1 MKYKLYAKSVRGQDN
16 FVYLYIYHNVDGVRL
31 PRLTSLS
38 IKIPVSSCSPSKQEF
53 RKVVGLSK
61 DYLIRLGFESVKDLN
76 DFLQERLNTYIKT
89 NGKINFVSE
98 ERKTLNDW
106 FTTIINRQLNQGT
119 KMRNQKVFNLLL
131 LFQRWYTINEKKQI
145 ESDIIYM
152 KDIDLNYL
160 LSFKNWLRSEP
171 NENERRKKNKN
182 NSTNFKL
189 KCLKSI
195 LNKAHSER
203 YYAFIVNPFDHIS
216 FTFQEQNYE
225 ILSLEELNRLIEI
238 NLTEVYRRTIPKQDG
253 TSLWG
258 KDIEGGVEER
268 NKRNKRYKAKHT
280 LNDIRNYFLFQLLSQ
295 GIRVSDLV
303 TLRWDNFHF
312 NDEVLRINKVMV
324 KTRKSISIL
333 VNDKMT
339 SLISHYIIRYKDFFP
354 DEINKLVSINADI
367 SREFSL
373 YNRKSSVIRPQDENW
388 RHFFHIMEDNNIE
401 FGTNTNNQRGLLV
414 DFDTINK
421 LFEFLMERNS
431 DGTLYQILN
440 DGKPYR
446 RLIDGPIQIG
456 KLIKSLNNW
465 HKENLERNESRFS
478 SEYSNLKKQRHEL
491 VINLIRSINTIEDI
505 RTDFVFSLLDNK
517 DFKNIDNDDFS
528 ELSEYQYRKFQSV
541 RCYYNKLLKLVATQA
556 KINKRLTSHL
566 SRHSYASLMM
576 DIGENVNLYDLMTS
590 LGHRHLSTTQIY
602 IQRMSN
608 TKIDKLNLVISDKLN
623 SSVSINL

>member
-119 KMRNQKVFNLLL
+119 KMRYQNVFNLLL

-421 LFEFLMERNS
+421 LFEFLMEQHS

>member
-1 MKYKLYAKSVRGQDN
+1 MKYKLYAKEVRGQEN
-16 FVYLYIYHNVDGVRL
+16 FVYLYIYHNVDGSRL
-31 PRLTSLS
+31 PRLTSLRM
-38 IKIPVSSCSPSKQEF
+38 KIPVSSCSPSKQEF

-61 DYLIRLGFESVKDLN
+61 DYLIRLGFESIKDLN

-89 NGKINFVSE
+89 NGKIDFVSE

-106 FTTIINRQLNQGT
+106 FTIVINRQLNQGT
-119 KMRNQKVFNLLL
+119 KMRYKNVFNLLL
-131 LFQRWYTINEKKQI
+131 QFQKWYSTNEKKQI

-160 LSFKNWLRSEP
+160 LTFKNWLRSEP
-171 NENERRKKNKN
+171 NENEKRKKNKN
-182 NSTNFKL
+182 NSSNFKL

-195 LNKAHSER
+195 LNKSHSEN
-203 YYAFIVNPFDHIS
+203 YYAFIINPFDHIS

-225 ILSLEELNRLIEI
+225 ILSLEELNQLIEVD
-238 NLTEVYRRTIPKQDG
+238 LVEVYRRTIPIKDG

-258 KDIEGGVEER
+258 KEIEGGVNER
-268 NKRNKRYKAKHT
+268 NKKNSRYKAKHT

-295 GIRVSDLV
+295 GIRVSDMV
-303 TLRWDNFHF
+303 TLRWDNFQF

-339 SLISHYIIRYKDFFP
+339 SLISHYIIRYKDHFP
-354 DEINKLVSINADI
+354 DEVNKLVSINDEIIRA
-367 SREFSL
+367 FGL
-373 YNRKSSVIRPQDENW
+373 YNRKSSVVRPRDENW
-388 RHFFHIMEDNNIE
+388 NHFYHIIDETSKYGISRS
-401 FGTNTNNQRGLLV
+401 NQRGLLV

-421 LFEFLMERNS
+421 LQEFLLERHS
-431 DGTLYQILN
+431 DGTLYQYLN
-440 DGKPYR
+440 DGKPYSK
-446 RLIDGPIQIG
+446 LIQGPSQIG
-456 KLIKSLNNW
+456 KLIMSLNNW
-465 HKENLERNESRFS
+465 HKENIETNEIRFTS
-478 SEYSNLKKQRHEL
+478 HYKQLKEQRHEL
-491 VINLIRSINTIEDI
+491 VTTLIRSINTIEDI
-505 RTDFVFSLLDNK
+505 RTDFVFSLLDNR

-541 RCYYNKLLKLVATQA
+541 RSYYNKLLKLVAVQSN
-556 KINKRLTSHL
+556 INKRLTSHL

-590 LGHRHLSTTQIY
+590 LGHRHLSTTQAY

-623 SSVSINL
+623 SNLSINL

>member
-1 MKYKLYAKSVRGQDN
+1 MKYKLYAKSVRGQEN
-16 FVYLYIYHNVDGVRL
+16 FVYLYIYHNVDGSRL

-38 IKIPVSSCSPSKQEF
+38 IKIPVSACSPSKQEF

-61 DYLIRLGFESVKDLN
+61 DYLIRLGFDSVKNLN
-76 DFLQERLNTYIKT
+76 DFLQERLNNYIKT

-98 ERKTLNDW
+98 ERKTLNYW

-119 KMRNQKVFNLLL
+119 KMRYQNVFNLLL
-131 LFQRWYTINEKKQI
+131 QFQRWYTLNEKKQI

-160 LSFKNWLRSEP
+160 LLFKNWLRSEP

-195 LNKAHSER
+195 LNKAHNEK

-225 ILSLEELNRLIEI
+225 ILSLEELNKLIEVDLI
-238 NLTEVYRRTIPKQDG
+238 EVYRRTIPKKDG

-258 KDIEGGVEER
+258 KEIEGGVEER

-303 TLRWDNFHF
+303 TLRWNNFQQ
-312 NDEVLRINKVMV
+312 NDEVMRINKIMV

-354 DEINKLVSINADI
+354 DEIQRLVSINDDI
-367 SREFSL
+367 LKEFTL
-373 YNRKSSVIRPQDENW
+373 YNRKSSVVRPQDENW
-388 RHFFHIMEDNNIE
+388 RHFHHIIDETSKYGI
-401 FGTNTNNQRGLLV
+401 TSNNQRGLLV
-414 DFDTINK
+414 DFDTIKK
-421 LFEFLMERNS
+421 LQEFLLERNVE
-431 DGTLYQILN
+431 GTLHQYLN

-446 RLIDGPIQIG
+446 KLIDGPIQIG
-456 KLIKSLNNW
+456 KLIMSLENW
-465 HKENLERNESRFS
+465 HRENIERNENRFS
-478 SEYSNLKKQRHEL
+478 SEYKELKQQRHEL
-491 VINLIRSINTIEDI
+491 VISLIRSINTIEDI
-505 RTDFVFSLLDNK
+505 NTDFVFPLLDNR

-528 ELSEYQYRKFQSV
+528 ELSEPQYRKFQSV
-541 RCYYNKLLKLVATQA
+541 RCYYNKLLKLVAAQA
-556 KINKRLTSHL
+556 NINKRLTSHL

-623 SSVSINL
+623 SNVSINL

>member
-1 MKYKLYAKSVRGQDN
+1 MKYKLYAKSVRGQEN
-16 FVYLYIYHNVDGVRL
+16 FVYLYIYHNVDSVRL

-38 IKIPVSSCSPSKQEF
+38 IKIPVSACSPSKQEF

-61 DYLIRLGFESVKDLN
+61 DYLIRLGFDSVKNLN
-76 DFLQERLNTYIKT
+76 DFLQERLNNYIKT

-119 KMRNQKVFNLLL
+119 KMRYQNVFNLLL
-131 LFQRWYTINEKKQI
+131 QFQRWYTINEKKQI

-160 LSFKNWLRSEP
+160 LLFKNWLRSEP

-195 LNKAHSER
+195 LNKAHNEK
-203 YYAFIVNPFDHIS
+203 YYAFVVNPFDHIS

-225 ILSLEELNRLIEI
+225 ILSLEELNKLIEVDLI
-238 NLTEVYRRTIPKQDG
+238 EVYRRTIPKKDG

-303 TLRWDNFHF
+303 TLRWNNFQQ
-312 NDEVLRINKVMV
+312 NDEVLRINKIMV

-339 SLISHYIIRYKDFFP
+339 SIISHYIIRYKDFFP
-354 DEINKLVSINADI
+354 DEIQRLCSINDDI
-367 SREFSL
+367 LKEFTL
-373 YNRKSSVIRPQDENW
+373 YNRKSSVVRPQDENW
-388 RHFFHIMEDNNIE
+388 KHFYHIIDETSKYGIS
-401 FGTNTNNQRGLLV
+401 TNNQRGLLV

-421 LFEFLMERNS
+421 LMEFLMERHL
-431 DGTLYQILN
+431 DGTLHQYLN

-446 RLIDGPIQIG
+446 KMIDGPSQIG
-456 KLIKSLNNW
+456 KLMRSLENW
-465 HKENLERNESRFS
+465 HRENIERNENRFS
-478 SEYSNLKKQRHEL
+478 SEYKQLKQQRHEL
-491 VINLIRSINTIEDI
+491 VISLIRSINTIEDI
-505 RTDFVFSLLDNK
+505 NTDFVFTLLDNR

-528 ELSEYQYRKFQSV
+528 ELSEPQYRKFQSV
-541 RCYYNKLLKLVATQA
+541 RCYYNKLLKLVAAQA
-556 KINKRLTSHL
+556 NINKRLTSHL

-623 SSVSINL
+623 SSVTINL

>member
-1 MKYKLYAKSVRGQDN
+1 MKYKLYAKSVRGQEN
-16 FVYLYIYHNVDGVRL
+16 FVYLYIYHNVDGSRL

-38 IKIPVSSCSPSKQEF
+38 IKIPVSACSPSKQEF

-61 DYLIRLGFESVKDLN
+61 DYLIRLGFDSVKNLN
-76 DFLQERLNTYIKT
+76 DFLQERLNNYIKT

-98 ERKTLNDW
+98 ERKTLNYW

-119 KMRNQKVFNLLL
+119 KMRYQNVFNLLL
-131 LFQRWYTINEKKQI
+131 QFQRWYTLNEKKQI

-160 LSFKNWLRSEP
+160 LLFKNWLRSEP

-195 LNKAHSER
+195 LNKAHNEK

-225 ILSLEELNRLIEI
+225 ILSLEELNKLIEVDLI
-238 NLTEVYRRTIPKQDG
+238 EVYRRTIPKKDG
-253 TSLWG
+253 TLLWG
-258 KDIEGGVEER
+258 KEIEGGVEER

-303 TLRWDNFHF
+303 TLRWNNFQQ
-312 NDEVLRINKVMV
+312 NDEVMRINKIMV

-354 DEINKLVSINADI
+354 DEIQRLVSINDDI
-367 SREFSL
+367 LKEFTL
-373 YNRKSSVIRPQDENW
+373 YNRKSSVVRPQDENW
-388 RHFFHIMEDNNIE
+388 RHFHHIIDETSKYGI
-401 FGTNTNNQRGLLV
+401 TSNNQRGLLV
-414 DFDTINK
+414 DFDTIKK
-421 LFEFLMERNS
+421 LQDFLLERNV
-431 DGTLYQILN
+431 DGTLHQYLN

-446 RLIDGPIQIG
+446 KMIDGPIQIG
-456 KLIKSLNNW
+456 KLIMSLENW
-465 HKENLERNESRFS
+465 HRENIERNENRFS
-478 SEYSNLKKQRHEL
+478 SEYKELKQQRHEL
-491 VINLIRSINTIEDI
+491 VISLIRSINTIEDI
-505 RTDFVFSLLDNK
+505 NTDFVFPLLDNR

-528 ELSEYQYRKFQSV
+528 ELSEPQYRKFQSV
-541 RCYYNKLLKLVATQA
+541 RCYYNKLLKLVAAQA
-556 KINKRLTSHL
+556 NINKRLTSHL

-623 SSVSINL
+623 SNVSINL

>member
-1 MKYKLYAKSVRGQDN
+1 MKYKLYAKSVRGQEN
-16 FVYLYIYHNVDGVRL
+16 FVYLYIYHNVDGSRL

-38 IKIPVSSCSPSKQEF
+38 IKIPVSACSPSKQEF

-61 DYLIRLGFESVKDLN
+61 DYLIRLGFDSVKNLN
-76 DFLQERLNTYIKT
+76 DFLQERLNNYIKT

-98 ERKTLNDW
+98 ERKTLNYW

-119 KMRNQKVFNLLL
+119 KMRYQNVFNLLL
-131 LFQRWYTINEKKQI
+131 QFQRWYTLNEKKQI

-160 LSFKNWLRSEP
+160 LLFKNWLRSEP

-195 LNKAHSER
+195 LNKAHNEK

-225 ILSLEELNRLIEI
+225 ILSLEELNKLIEVDLI
-238 NLTEVYRRTIPKQDG
+238 EVYRRTIPKKDG

-258 KDIEGGVEER
+258 KEIEGGVEER

-303 TLRWDNFHF
+303 TLRWNNFQQ

-354 DEINKLVSINADI
+354 EEIQKLVSINDDI
-367 SREFSL
+367 LKEFTL
-373 YNRKSSVIRPQDENW
+373 YNRKSSVVRPQDENW
-388 RHFFHIMEDNNIE
+388 KHFYHIIDETSKYGI
-401 FGTNTNNQRGLLV
+401 TSNNQRGLLV
-414 DFDTINK
+414 DFDTIKK
-421 LFEFLMERNS
+421 LQEFLLERNV
-431 DGTLYQILN
+431 DGTLHQYLN

-446 RLIDGPIQIG
+446 KLIDGPIQIG
-456 KLIKSLNNW
+456 KLIMSLKNW
-465 HKENLERNESRFS
+465 HRENIERNENRFS
-478 SEYSNLKKQRHEL
+478 SEYKELKQQRHEL
-491 VINLIRSINTIEDI
+491 VISLIRSINTIEDI
-505 RTDFVFSLLDNK
+505 NTDFVFPLLDNR

-528 ELSEYQYRKFQSV
+528 ELSEPQYRKFQSV
-541 RCYYNKLLKLVATQA
+541 RCYYNKLLKLVAAQA
-556 KINKRLTSHL
+556 NINKRLTSHL

-623 SSVSINL
+623 SNVSINL

>member
-1 MKYKLYAKSVRGQDN
+1 MKYKLYAKSVRGQEN

-38 IKIPVSSCSPSKQEF
+38 IKIPVSACSPSKQEF

-61 DYLIRLGFESVKDLN
+61 DYLIRLGFDSVKNLN
-76 DFLQERLNTYIKT
+76 DFLQERLNNYIKT

-119 KMRNQKVFNLLL
+119 KMRYQNVFNLLL
-131 LFQRWYTINEKKQI
+131 QFQRWYSINEKKQI

-160 LSFKNWLRSEP
+160 LLFKNWLRSEP

-195 LNKAHSER
+195 LNKAHNEK
-203 YYAFIVNPFDHIS
+203 YYAFVVNPFDHIS

-225 ILSLEELNRLIEI
+225 ILSLEELNKLIEVDLI
-238 NLTEVYRRTIPKQDG
+238 EVYRRTIPKKDG

-258 KDIEGGVEER
+258 KEIEGGVEER

-303 TLRWDNFHF
+303 TLRWNNFQQ
-312 NDEVLRINKVMV
+312 NDEVIRINKMMV

-339 SLISHYIIRYKDFFP
+339 SIISHYIIRYKDFFP
-354 DEINKLVSINADI
+354 DEIKRLGSINDDI
-367 SREFSL
+367 LKEFTL
-373 YNRKSSVIRPQDENW
+373 YNRKSSVVRPQDENW
-388 RHFFHIMEDNNIE
+388 RHFYHIIDETSKYGIS
-401 FGTNTNNQRGLLV
+401 TNNQRGLLV

-421 LFEFLMERNS
+421 LQEFLLERHL
-431 DGTLYQILN
+431 DGTLHQYLN

-446 RLIDGPIQIG
+446 KMIDGPTQIG
-456 KLIKSLNNW
+456 KLMRSLDNW
-465 HKENLERNESRFS
+465 HRKNIERNENRFS
-478 SEYSNLKKQRHEL
+478 SEYKELKQQRHEL
-491 VINLIRSINTIEDI
+491 VISLIRSINTIEDI
-505 RTDFVFSLLDNK
+505 NTDFVFPLLDNR

-528 ELSEYQYRKFQSV
+528 ELSEPQYRKFQSV
-541 RCYYNKLLKLVATQA
+541 RCYYNKLLKLVAAQA
-556 KINKRLTSHL
+556 NINKRLTSHL

-623 SSVSINL
+623 SNVSINL